1 MKLQKIIIFPVF
13 HFSVMLALLMGLA
26 SCQPSCQPFRQKA
39 TRFWIVFVDTSGSTL
54 HDRGNYNNDLDT
66 LVNQVKPGDRFLVST
81 IHGKTMI
88 NFVPVIDRTVPSYDP
103 IFDNELAYANTFAIT
118 KKLLKASI
126 KSPMTTSGQS
136 DKTEILDCFK
146 VAEERFKSWPSKKIL
161 VIFSDMLECSS
172 NMDLEK
178 QVPDS
183 AFIEKKLRQLEK
195 EGRIAQLHGVEVIVA
210 GAGGNGTRDSNH
222 YRAVEKFWR
231 AYIAKTGGQL
241 VSYSHYLDLS
251 GLEKL

>member
-1 MKLQKIIIFPVF
+1 MKLQKIVIFRLF
-13 HFSVMLALLMGLA
+13 YFLVMLGLLLGLA
-26 SCQPSCQPFRQKA
+26 SCQPSCQPFGEKT
-39 TRFWIVFVDTSGSTL
+39 TRYWIVFVDTSKSTL
-54 HDRGNYNNDLDT
+54 YDRDNYSNELDT
-66 LVNQVKPGDRFLVST
+66 LVNQVKAGDHFLVGT

-88 NFVPVIDRTVPSYDP
+88 NFVPVINITVPSYNP
-103 IFDNELAYANTFAIT
+103 IFDNELAYADTFAAT
-118 KKLLKASI
+118 RKLLKASI
-126 KSPMTTSGQS
+126 DGLMATPGQS

-146 VAEERFKSWPSKKIL
+146 MAEDRFKSWQSKKTL
-161 VIFSDMLECSS
+161 VIFSDMLECSN

-195 EGRIAQLHGVEVIVA
+195 EGRIAQLPGVEIIIV

-222 YRAVEKFWR
+222 YLAVEKFWY
-231 AYIAKTGGQL
+231 AYIAKTGGKL
-241 VSYSHYLDLS
+241 VSYSHALDIL